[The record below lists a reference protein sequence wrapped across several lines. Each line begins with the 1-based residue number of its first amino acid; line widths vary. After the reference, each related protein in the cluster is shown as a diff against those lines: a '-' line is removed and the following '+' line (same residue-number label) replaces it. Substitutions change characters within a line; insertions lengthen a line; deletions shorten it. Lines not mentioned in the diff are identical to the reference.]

1 MEKCLHQSTIQGL
14 ICHLLHRWQPIWGV
28 LWNSWNRANIKRAY
42 EHHNNGRSRR
52 NHESNLSHR
61 IRVGYKEIALCGAR
75 IFYSRAISLYNAVRE
90 NGHYSGFLLELCS
103 SWRSNI
109 PDDYDFISEPQH
121 ACEGRKFAQIVAYKE
136 NFRLG
141 KACVGLYR
149 TYILYIEWW
158 TNTEAR
164 ILDIFFSRV
173 MK

>member
-1 MEKCLHQSTIQGL
+1 MGDLAVIMNQIYL
-14 ICHLLHRWQPIWGV
+14 IASELVTRKQLYAEREFSIH
-28 LWNSWNRANIKRAY
+28 A
-42 EHHNNGRSRR
+42 RS
-52 NHESNLSHR
+52 H
-61 IRVGYKEIALCGAR
+61 
-75 IFYSRAISLYNAVRE
+75 VRE

-149 TYILYIEWW
+149 TYILYIEW
-158 TNTEAR
+158 
-164 ILDIFFSRV
+164 
-173 MK
+173 